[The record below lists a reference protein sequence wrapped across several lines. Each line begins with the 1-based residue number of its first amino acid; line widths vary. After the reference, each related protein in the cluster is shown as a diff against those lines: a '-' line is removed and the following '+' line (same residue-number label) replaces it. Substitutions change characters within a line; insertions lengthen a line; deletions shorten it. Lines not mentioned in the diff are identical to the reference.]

1 MSPLY
6 LYALAGVEP
15 DSSLPLGEGIG
26 GEPLSTVRCGRLF
39 ALVGSFAAGTPR
51 PALTAAALARQDET
65 VRRLADRVPALLPA
79 RFGEWLPDARLLAES
94 LAPRSGEIARALILV
109 EGCVQMTLR
118 VFGVPEEPGAPG
130 EPGEP
135 DATPV
140 VEEPAGPGTRYLAA
154 RRRAANPGIPEV
166 AALRAALRPL
176 LRAERIERHEKG
188 QLLATAHDLVRREE
202 AGDYRQ
208 IVEAAVGA
216 LAGRKVTVS
225 GPWPPYAFAPGVG
238 DIGDIGDVG
247 NVGDRGVG

>member
-1 MSPLY
+1 MLS
-6 LYALAGVEP
+6 
-15 DSSLPLGEGIG
+15 PLGEGIG
-26 GEPLSTVRCGRLF
+26 GEPLSTVRCRPAGLLGG
-39 ALVGSFAAGTPR
+39 AWLVSRELRGWRGGTPWR
-51 PALTAAALARQDET
+51 PTALTAAALARQDET

-118 VFGVPEEPGAPG
+118 VFGGPAGPG

-135 DATPV
+135 EATPV

-202 AGDYRQ
+202 AGDYRRT
-208 IVEAAVGA
+208 VEGAAAA

-238 DIGDIGDVG
+238 DIGDIGK
-247 NVGDRGVG
+247 VGDRGGAG

>member
-15 DSSLPLGEGIG
+15 DPALPLGEGIG

-39 ALVGSFAAGTPR
+39 ALVGSFAAGAPR

-118 VFGVPEEPGAPG
+118 VFGEPG

-135 DATPV
+135 DVTPV
-140 VEEPAGPGTRYLAA
+140 LEEPAGPGTRYLAA
-154 RRRAANPGIPEV
+154 RRRAANPGLPEV

-208 IVEAAVGA
+208 IVEDAAGA

-238 DIGDIGDVG
+238 DIGDIE
-247 NVGDRGVG
+247 NVGDRGGAA